1 LTRCAVNKLANSLL
15 SLAVAATFAI
25 LVFGVYRWI
34 SGALFTVEVVLY
46 VLVPAVTVGLLL
58 PCFRL
63 APDKKAA
70 VALCLVGVG
79 VAVYAAEA
87 YLVLSGRPHK
97 VELEFVKQLR
107 RQGVNAYPFIHS
119 RVLLERGPDGALR
132 SVVTRDGVELL
143 PLGQISDTASV
154 ACNELGENMVY
165 QTDRHGF
172 RNPEGTWDDA
182 RIDIVAVG
190 DSFVEGDCVGPDDN
204 MISWVKRTYPSTL
217 NLGVGG
223 TGPLHHLAILKEF
236 ARPYRPRVVIWGF
249 YEGAEL
255 SRLEGRKDSHLLMR
269 YLGSDFSQRL
279 RDRQQEVDRALAD
292 LMLDRMAQPAPPEP
306 SRQDVL
312 AFVTLRTLRARLL
325 SSRLEEQASSRYDY
339 PLFEAIL
346 GEAKDLVVSW
356 GGRVYFVYL
365 PNGARFY
372 GDDGDKQEL
381 QVMQRR
387 VRSIVDAL
395 DIPFVDVP
403 AVFEGEDGPRSLW
416 FHRNSHYNERGYRVA
431 GQAILNA
438 LAQPTD

>member
-1 LTRCAVNKLANSLL
+1 MNKLANILL
-15 SLAVAATFAI
+15 SLGLAFLFAI

-34 SGALFTVEVVLY
+34 SGALFTVEVVYY
-46 VLVPAVTVGLLL
+46 VLVPAVTAGLLL

-70 VALCLVGVG
+70 VALCLMAVG
-79 VAVYAAEA
+79 VAVYAAEV

-107 RQGVNAYPFIHS
+107 QQGVNDYPFIHS

-132 SVVTRDGVELL
+132 SVITRDGVELL
-143 PLGQISDTASV
+143 PLGQISDTSSV

-172 RNPEGTWDDA
+172 RNPEGTWDAA

-223 TGPLHHLAILKEF
+223 TGPLHHLAILKEY

-255 SRLEGRKDSHLLMR
+255 GRLERGKDSPLLMR

-279 RDRQQEVDRALAD
+279 RERQREVDRALTD
-292 LMLDRMAQPAPPEP
+292 LVLDRMAQPASPEP
-306 SRQDVL
+306 ARHDL
-312 AFVTLRTLRARLL
+312 RAFVTLRTLRARLIW
-325 SSRLEEQASSRYDY
+325 SRLEEQAPRRYDY
-339 PLFEAIL
+339 PLFETIL

-356 GGRVYFVYL
+356 GGRLYFVYL
-365 PNGARFY
+365 PSGARYY
-372 GDDGDKQEL
+372 GDDGDTQEL

-395 DIPFVDVP
+395 DIPFVDVA

-416 FHRNSHYNERGYRVA
+416 FHRDSHYSERGYRIA
-431 GQAILNA
+431 AQAVLNA
-438 LAQPTD
+438 LAASPN